1 MSAYLFI
8 ANVVCS
14 LKGKVCTKPRRGQVL
29 GWRRF
34 GTTGKLWKARG
45 GSISCQRKEEGGWM
59 DGWMDGWRDERFEVQ
74 QGGCG
79 FWILDKQ
86 NKTKILTQLAFVTWF
101 LFQSLLAIFLR
112 EFSFKRACQ
121 LRQVMP
127 KSGKKPIFR
136 RESRLA

>member
-1 MSAYLFI
+1 LEQPGSF
-8 ANVVCS
+8 
-14 LKGKVCTKPRRGQVL
+14 GKQEVDLSPASGRRKV
-29 GWRRF
+29 
-34 GTTGKLWKARG
+34 
-45 GSISCQRKEEGGWM
+45 